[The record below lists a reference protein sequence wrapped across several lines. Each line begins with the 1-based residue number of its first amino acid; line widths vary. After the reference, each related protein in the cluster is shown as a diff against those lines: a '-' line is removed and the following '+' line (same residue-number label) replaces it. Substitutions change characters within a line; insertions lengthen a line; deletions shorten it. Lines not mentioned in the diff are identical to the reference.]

1 MLFELKPTVDEIP
14 SHFDV
19 IIVGGGPAA
28 LGAAVYARRAG
39 LSALIVEKVLEGGQL
54 NFTTYIDNYLGFP
67 NIEGTELAKRMKEHA
82 ESLGTQLLNASVERI
97 VVDGE
102 TRAVIL
108 EDGRTIEAKVLM
120 IATGTDPKKLNVPG
134 ESELVGKGVSYCA
147 TCDGY
152 FFKDKDVAVVGGGDT
167 AINDALYLSKIARTV
182 TVIHRRD
189 KLRAV
194 KILQDKALQRLNIK
208 FLLDSV
214 VEQFVGEKKLEKVIV
229 RNVKTNQTS
238 ELHVEGVFIAIG
250 SIPRS
255 DLVKGIVELDE
266 NGYIITNEWME
277 TNVPRLYAIGDVRKK
292 NVRQIVTAVADGAIA
307 AVHAAENY
315 F

>member
-1 MLFELKPTVDEIP
+1 MLFEFRYLEEIKDQY
-14 SHFDV
+14 DV
-19 IIVGGGPAA
+19 LIAGGGPAA
-28 LGAAVYARRAG
+28 LGAAVYSRRAG
-39 LSALIVEKVLEGGQL
+39 LSVLIVEKVLEGGQL

-82 ESLGTQLLNASVERI
+82 ESLGTHFLNASVEKII
-97 VVDGE
+97 VEGE
-102 TRAVIL
+102 TRAVVL
-108 EDGRTIEAKVLM
+108 DDGRTIEAKVLM

-134 ESELVGKGVSYCA
+134 ESELIGKGISYCA

-152 FFKDKDVAVVGGGDT
+152 FFKEKDVVVVGGGDT
-167 AINDALYLSKIARTV
+167 AINDALYLSKIARSV

-194 KILQDKALQRLNIK
+194 KILQDKAFQRPNIK
-208 FLLDSV
+208 FLFDSV
-214 VEQFVGEKKLEKVIV
+214 VERFVGEKKLEKVIV

-255 DLVKGIVELDE
+255 DLVKDIVELDE

-307 AVHAAENY
+307 SVHAAENY

>member
-1 MLFELKPTVDEIP
+1 MLFEFRYLEEIKDQY
-14 SHFDV
+14 DV
-19 IIVGGGPAA
+19 LIAGGGPAA
-28 LGAAVYARRAG
+28 LGAAVYSRRAG
-39 LSALIVEKVLEGGQL
+39 LSVLIVEKVLEGGQL

-82 ESLGTQLLNASVERI
+82 ESLGTHFLNASVEKII
-97 VVDGE
+97 VEGE
-102 TRAVIL
+102 TRAVVL
-108 EDGRTIEAKVLM
+108 DDGRTIEAKVLM

-134 ESELVGKGVSYCA
+134 ESELIGKGVSYCA

-152 FFKDKDVAVVGGGDT
+152 FFKEKDVVVVGGGDT
-167 AINDALYLSKIARTV
+167 AINDALYLSKIARSV

-194 KILQDKALQRLNIK
+194 KILQDKAFQRPNIK
-208 FLLDSV
+208 FLFDSV
-214 VEQFVGEKKLEKVIV
+214 VERFVGEKKLEKVIV

-255 DLVKGIVELDE
+255 DLVKDIVELDE

-307 AVHAAENY
+307 SVHAAENY

>member
-1 MLFELKPTVDEIP
+1 MLFEFKDLEEIKDQY
-14 SHFDV
+14 DV
-19 IIVGGGPAA
+19 LIVGGGPAA
-28 LGAAVYARRAG
+28 LGAAVYSRRAG
-39 LSALIVEKVLEGGQL
+39 LSVLIVEKVLEGGQL

-82 ESLGTQLLNASVERI
+82 ESLGTHFLNASVEKII
-97 VVDGE
+97 VEGE
-102 TRAVIL
+102 TRAVVL
-108 EDGRTIEAKVLM
+108 DDGRTIEAKVLM

-134 ESELVGKGVSYCA
+134 ESELIGKGVSYCA

-152 FFKDKDVAVVGGGDT
+152 FFKEKDVVVVGGGDT
-167 AINDALYLSKIARTV
+167 AINDALYLSKIARSV

-194 KILQDKALQRLNIK
+194 KILQDKAFQRPNIK
-208 FLLDSV
+208 FLFDSV
-214 VEQFVGEKKLEKVIV
+214 VERFVGEKKLEKVIV

-238 ELHVEGVFIAIG
+238 EIHVEGVFIAIG

-255 DLVKGIVELDE
+255 DLVRGIVELDE

-277 TNVPRLYAIGDVRKK
+277 TNVARLYAIGDVRKK

-307 AVHAAENY
+307 SVHAAENY

>member
-1 MLFELKPTVDEIP
+1 MFFEIKDFAETKDRY
-14 SHFDV
+14 DV
-19 IIVGGGPAA
+19 VIVGGGPAA
-28 LGAAVYARRAG
+28 LGAAVYACRSG
-39 LSALIVEKVLEGGQL
+39 LSVLIVEKVLEGGQL

-67 NIEGTELAKRMKEHA
+67 NIEGSELAKRMKEHA
-82 ESLGTQLLNASVERI
+82 QSLGTEFLNATVERV

-102 TRAVIL
+102 TRAVVL
-108 EDGRTIEAKVLM
+108 DDGRTIEARVLM
-120 IATGTDPKKLNVPG
+120 IATGTEPKKLNVPG
-134 ESELVGKGVSYCA
+134 EAELIGKGVSYCA

-167 AINDALYLSKIARTV
+167 AINDAIYLSRIARTV

-194 KILQDKALQRLNIK
+194 KILQDKAFARPNIR
-208 FLLDSV
+208 FLFDSV
-214 VEQFVGEKKLEKVIV
+214 VDRFVGEKKLEGVVVK
-229 RNVKTNQTS
+229 NVKTNELS
-238 ELHVEGVFIAIG
+238 ELRVDGVFIAIG
-250 SIPRS
+250 LVPKS

-266 NGYIITNEWME
+266 NGYILTNEWME

-292 NVRQIVTAVADGAIA
+292 NVRQIITAVSDGAIA
-307 AVHAAENY
+307 AVHAAETY

>member
-1 MLFELKPTVDEIP
+1 MLFEFKSFEETKD
-14 SHFDV
+14 HYDV
-19 IIVGGGPAA
+19 LIAGGGPAA
-28 LGAAVYARRAG
+28 LGAAVYARRSG
-39 LSALIVEKVLEGGQL
+39 LSVLIVEKVLEGGQL
-54 NFTTYIDNYLGFP
+54 NLTTYIDNYLGFA
-67 NIEGTELAKRMKEHA
+67 NIEGAELAKRMKEHA
-82 ESLGTQLLNASVERI
+82 ESLGTQFLNASVERI
-97 VVDGE
+97 IVDGE
-102 TRAVIL
+102 TRAMIL
-108 EDGRTIEAKVLM
+108 DDGRMIEAKVLM

-134 ESELVGKGVSYCA
+134 ESQLIGKGVSYCA

-152 FFKDKDVAVVGGGDT
+152 FFKGKDVAVVGGGDT
-167 AINDALYLSKIARTV
+167 AINDALYLSKIARSV

-194 KILQDKALQRLNIK
+194 KILQDKAFQRPNIK
-208 FLLDSV
+208 FLLESV
-214 VEQFVGEKKLEKVIV
+214 VEQFVGEKKLERVIV

-250 SIPRS
+250 SVPRS

>member
-1 MLFELKPTVDEIP
+1 MLFELKPIVEEIP

-19 IIVGGGPAA
+19 IIAGGGPAA

-39 LSALIVEKVLEGGQL
+39 LSVLIVEKVLEGGQL

-67 NIEGTELAKRMKEHA
+67 NIEGTELARRMKEHA
-82 ESLGTQLLNASVERI
+82 ESLGTQFLNASVERI

-108 EDGRTIEAKVLM
+108 DDGRTIEAKVLM

-134 ESELVGKGVSYCA
+134 ESELIGKGVSYCA

-167 AINDALYLSKIARTV
+167 AINDALYLSKIARSV

-194 KILQDKALQRLNIK
+194 KILQDKAFQRLNIK

-214 VEQFVGEKKLEKVIV
+214 VEQFVGEKKLERVIV

-250 SIPRS
+250 STPRS

>member
-1 MLFELKPTVDEIP
+1 MLFEFRYLEEIKDQY
-14 SHFDV
+14 DV
-19 IIVGGGPAA
+19 LIAGGGPAA
-28 LGAAVYARRAG
+28 LGAAVYSRRAG
-39 LSALIVEKVLEGGQL
+39 LSVLIVEKVLEGGQL

-82 ESLGTQLLNASVERI
+82 ESLGTHFLNASVEKII
-97 VVDGE
+97 VEGE
-102 TRAVIL
+102 TRAVVL
-108 EDGRTIEAKVLM
+108 DDGRTIEAKVLM

-134 ESELVGKGVSYCA
+134 ESELIGKGVSYCA

-152 FFKDKDVAVVGGGDT
+152 FFKEKDVLVVGGGDT
-167 AINDALYLSKIARTV
+167 AINDALYLSKIARSV

-194 KILQDKALQRLNIK
+194 KILQDKAFQRPNIK
-208 FLLDSV
+208 FLFDSV
-214 VEQFVGEKKLEKVIV
+214 VERFVGEKKLEKVIV

-255 DLVKGIVELDE
+255 DLVKDIVELDE

-307 AVHAAENY
+307 SVHAAENY

>member
-1 MLFELKPTVDEIP
+1 MLFEFRYLEEIKDQY
-14 SHFDV
+14 DV
-19 IIVGGGPAA
+19 LIAGGGPAA
-28 LGAAVYARRAG
+28 LGAAVYSRRAG
-39 LSALIVEKVLEGGQL
+39 LSVLIVEKVLEGGQL
-54 NFTTYIDNYLGFP
+54 NFTTYVDNYLGFP

-82 ESLGTQLLNASVERI
+82 ESLGTHFLNASVEKII
-97 VVDGE
+97 VEGE
-102 TRAVIL
+102 TRAVVL
-108 EDGRTIEAKVLM
+108 DDGRTIEAKVLM

-134 ESELVGKGVSYCA
+134 ESELIGKGVSYCA

-152 FFKDKDVAVVGGGDT
+152 FFKEKDVVVVGGGDT
-167 AINDALYLSKIARTV
+167 AINDALYLSKIARSV

-194 KILQDKALQRLNIK
+194 KILQDKAFQRPNIK
-208 FLLDSV
+208 FLFDSV
-214 VEQFVGEKKLEKVIV
+214 VERFVGEKKLEKVIV

-255 DLVKGIVELDE
+255 DLVKDIVELDE

-307 AVHAAENY
+307 SVHAAENY

>member
-1 MLFELKPTVDEIP
+1 MLFEFRDLEEIKD
-14 SHFDV
+14 HYDV
-19 IIVGGGPAA
+19 LIAGGGPAA
-28 LGAAVYARRAG
+28 LGAAVYSRRAG
-39 LSALIVEKVLEGGQL
+39 LSVLIVEKVLEGGQL

-82 ESLGTQLLNASVERI
+82 ESLGTHFLNASVEKII
-97 VVDGE
+97 VEGE
-102 TRAVIL
+102 TRAVVL
-108 EDGRTIEAKVLM
+108 DDGRTIEAKVLM

-134 ESELVGKGVSYCA
+134 ESELIGKGVSYCA

-152 FFKDKDVAVVGGGDT
+152 FFKEKDVVVVGGGDT
-167 AINDALYLSKIARTV
+167 AINDALYLSKIARSV

-194 KILQDKALQRLNIK
+194 KILQDKAFQRPNIK
-208 FLLDSV
+208 FLFDSV
-214 VEQFVGEKKLEKVIV
+214 VERFVGEKKLEKVIV

-255 DLVKGIVELDE
+255 DLVKDIVELDE

-307 AVHAAENY
+307 SVHAAENY

>member
-1 MLFELKPTVDEIP
+1 MPFEFKSFEETKD
-14 SHFDV
+14 HYDV
-19 IIVGGGPAA
+19 LIAGGGPAA
-28 LGAAVYARRAG
+28 LGAAVYARRSG
-39 LSALIVEKVLEGGQL
+39 LSVLIVEKVLEGGQL
-54 NFTTYIDNYLGFP
+54 NLTTYIDNYLGFT
-67 NIEGTELAKRMKEHA
+67 NIEGAELAKRMKEHA
-82 ESLGTQLLNASVERI
+82 ESLGTQFLNASVERI
-97 VVDGE
+97 IVDGE
-102 TRAVIL
+102 TRAMIL
-108 EDGRTIEAKVLM
+108 DDGRMIEAKVLM

-134 ESELVGKGVSYCA
+134 ESQLIGKGVSYCA

-167 AINDALYLSKIARTV
+167 AINDALYLSKIARSV

-194 KILQDKALQRLNIK
+194 KILQDKAFQRPNIK
-208 FLLDSV
+208 FLLESV
-214 VEQFVGEKKLEKVIV
+214 VEQFVGEKKPERVIV

-250 SIPRS
+250 SVPRS

>member
-1 MLFELKPTVDEIP
+1 MLFEFKSFEETKD
-14 SHFDV
+14 HYDV
-19 IIVGGGPAA
+19 LIAGGGPAA
-28 LGAAVYARRAG
+28 LGAAVYARRSG
-39 LSALIVEKVLEGGQL
+39 LSVLIVEKVLEGGQL
-54 NFTTYIDNYLGFP
+54 NLTTYIDNYLGFT
-67 NIEGTELAKRMKEHA
+67 NIEGAELAKRMKEHA
-82 ESLGTQLLNASVERI
+82 ESLGTQFLNASVERI
-97 VVDGE
+97 IVDGE
-102 TRAVIL
+102 TRAMIL
-108 EDGRTIEAKVLM
+108 DDGRMIEAKVLM
-120 IATGTDPKKLNVPG
+120 IAIGTDPKKLNVPG
-134 ESELVGKGVSYCA
+134 ESQLIGKGVSYCA

-152 FFKDKDVAVVGGGDT
+152 FFKGKDVAVVGGGDT
-167 AINDALYLSKIARTV
+167 AINDALYLSKIARSV

-194 KILQDKALQRLNIK
+194 KILQDKAFQRPNIK
-208 FLLDSV
+208 FLLESV
-214 VEQFVGEKKLEKVIV
+214 VEQFVGEKKLERVIV

-250 SIPRS
+250 SVPRS

>member
-1 MLFELKPTVDEIP
+1 MLFELKPIVDEIP

-19 IIVGGGPAA
+19 TIVGGGPAA

-39 LSALIVEKVLEGGQL
+39 LSVLIVEKVLEGGQL

-82 ESLGTQLLNASVERI
+82 ESLGTHFLNASVEKI
-97 VVDGE
+97 VVEGE
-102 TRAVIL
+102 TRALVL
-108 EDGRTIEAKVLM
+108 DDGRTIEAKVLM

-134 ESELVGKGVSYCA
+134 ESELIGKGISYCA

-152 FFKDKDVAVVGGGDT
+152 FFKDKDIAVVGGGDT
-167 AINDALYLSKIARTV
+167 AINDALYLSKIAHTV

-194 KILQDKALQRLNIK
+194 RILQDKAFQRLNIK

-255 DLVKGIVELDE
+255 DLVKDIVELDE

-307 AVHAAENY
+307 AIHAAENY

>member
-1 MLFELKPTVDEIP
+1 MLFEFRDLEEIKD
-14 SHFDV
+14 HYDV
-19 IIVGGGPAA
+19 LIAGGGPAA
-28 LGAAVYARRAG
+28 LGAAVYSRRAG
-39 LSALIVEKVLEGGQL
+39 LSVLIVEKVLEGGQL

-82 ESLGTQLLNASVERI
+82 ESLGTHFLNASVEKI
-97 VVDGE
+97 VVEGE
-102 TRAVIL
+102 TRAVVL
-108 EDGRTIEAKVLM
+108 DDGRTIEAKVLM

-134 ESELVGKGVSYCA
+134 ESELIGKGISYCA

-152 FFKDKDVAVVGGGDT
+152 FFKEKDVLVVGGGDT
-167 AINDALYLSKIARTV
+167 AINDALYLSKIARSV

-194 KILQDKALQRLNIK
+194 KILQDKAFQRPNIK
-208 FLLDSV
+208 FLFDSV
-214 VEQFVGEKKLEKVIV
+214 VERFVGEKKLEKVIV

-255 DLVKGIVELDE
+255 DLVKDIVELDE

-307 AVHAAENY
+307 SVHAAENY

>member
-1 MLFELKPTVDEIP
+1 MLFEFRDLEEIKD
-14 SHFDV
+14 HYDV
-19 IIVGGGPAA
+19 LIAGGGPAA
-28 LGAAVYARRAG
+28 LGAAVYSRRAG
-39 LSALIVEKVLEGGQL
+39 LSVLIVEKVLEGGQL

-82 ESLGTQLLNASVERI
+82 ESLGTHFLNASVEKII
-97 VVDGE
+97 VEGE
-102 TRAVIL
+102 TRAVVL
-108 EDGRTIEAKVLM
+108 DDGRTIEAKVLM

-134 ESELVGKGVSYCA
+134 ESELIGKGISYCA

-152 FFKDKDVAVVGGGDT
+152 FFKEKDVLVVGGGDT
-167 AINDALYLSKIARTV
+167 AINDALYLSKIARSV

-194 KILQDKALQRLNIK
+194 KILQDKAFQRPNIK
-208 FLLDSV
+208 FLFDSV
-214 VEQFVGEKKLEKVIV
+214 VERFVGEKKLEKVIV

-255 DLVKGIVELDE
+255 DLVKDIVELDE

-307 AVHAAENY
+307 SVHAAENY

>member
-1 MLFELKPTVDEIP
+1 MLFEFKSFEETKD
-14 SHFDV
+14 HYDV
-19 IIVGGGPAA
+19 LIAGGGPAA
-28 LGAAVYARRAG
+28 LGAAVYARRSG
-39 LSALIVEKVLEGGQL
+39 LSVLIVEKVLEGGQL
-54 NFTTYIDNYLGFP
+54 NLTTYIDNYLGFT
-67 NIEGTELAKRMKEHA
+67 NIEGAELAKRMKEHA
-82 ESLGTQLLNASVERI
+82 ESLGTQFLNASVERI

-102 TRAVIL
+102 TRAMIL
-108 EDGRTIEAKVLM
+108 DDGRMIEAKVLM

-134 ESELVGKGVSYCA
+134 ESQLIGKGVSYCA

-167 AINDALYLSKIARTV
+167 AINDALYLSKIARSV

-194 KILQDKALQRLNIK
+194 KILQDKAFQRPNIK
-208 FLLDSV
+208 FLLESV
-214 VEQFVGEKKLEKVIV
+214 VEQFVGEKKLERVIA

-250 SIPRS
+250 SVPRS

-277 TNVPRLYAIGDVRKK
+277 TNVPRLYVIGDVRKK

>member
-1 MLFELKPTVDEIP
+1 MLFEFKDLEEIKDQY
-14 SHFDV
+14 DV
-19 IIVGGGPAA
+19 LIVGGGPAA
-28 LGAAVYARRAG
+28 LGAAVYSRRAG
-39 LSALIVEKVLEGGQL
+39 LSVLIVEKVLEGGQL

-67 NIEGTELAKRMKEHA
+67 NIEGAELARRMKEHA
-82 ESLGTQLLNASVERI
+82 ESLGTQFLNASVEKV
-97 VVDGE
+97 VVDGD
-102 TRAVIL
+102 TRALVL
-108 EDGRTIEAKVLM
+108 DDGRTIEAKVLM

-134 ESELVGKGVSYCA
+134 ESELIGKGVSYCA

-152 FFKDKDVAVVGGGDT
+152 FFKEKDVVVVGGGDT
-167 AINDALYLSKIARTV
+167 AINDALYLSKIARSV

-194 KILQDKALQRLNIK
+194 KILQDKAFQRPNIK
-208 FLLDSV
+208 FLFDSV
-214 VEQFVGEKKLEKVIV
+214 VERFVGEKKLEKVIV

-238 ELHVEGVFIAIG
+238 EIHVEGVFIAIG

-255 DLVKGIVELDE
+255 DLVRGIVELDE

-277 TNVPRLYAIGDVRKK
+277 TNVARLYAIGDVRKK

-307 AVHAAENY
+307 SVHAAENY

>member
-1 MLFELKPTVDEIP
+1 MLFEFKSFEETKD
-14 SHFDV
+14 HYDV
-19 IIVGGGPAA
+19 LIAGGGPAA
-28 LGAAVYARRAG
+28 LGAAVYARRSG
-39 LSALIVEKVLEGGQL
+39 LSVLIVEKVLEGGQL
-54 NFTTYIDNYLGFP
+54 NLTTYIDNYLGFA
-67 NIEGTELAKRMKEHA
+67 NIEGAELAKRMKEHA
-82 ESLGTQLLNASVERI
+82 ESLGTQFLNASVERI
-97 VVDGE
+97 IVDGE
-102 TRAVIL
+102 KRAMIL
-108 EDGRTIEAKVLM
+108 DDGRMIEAKVLM

-134 ESELVGKGVSYCA
+134 ESQLIGKGVSYCA

-167 AINDALYLSKIARTV
+167 AINDALYLSKIARSV

-194 KILQDKALQRLNIK
+194 RILQDKAFQRPNIK
-208 FLLDSV
+208 FLLESV
-214 VEQFVGEKKLEKVIV
+214 VEQFVGEKKLERVIV

-250 SIPRS
+250 SVPRS

>member
-1 MLFELKPTVDEIP
+1 MLFEFKDLEEIKDQY
-14 SHFDV
+14 DV
-19 IIVGGGPAA
+19 LIVGGGPAA
-28 LGAAVYARRAG
+28 LGAAVYSRRAG
-39 LSALIVEKVLEGGQL
+39 LSVLIVEKVLEGGQL

-82 ESLGTQLLNASVERI
+82 ESLGTHFLNASVEKII
-97 VVDGE
+97 VEGE
-102 TRAVIL
+102 TRAVVL
-108 EDGRTIEAKVLM
+108 DDGRTIEAKVLM

-134 ESELVGKGVSYCA
+134 ESELIGKGVSYCA

-152 FFKDKDVAVVGGGDT
+152 FFKEKDVVVVGGGDT
-167 AINDALYLSKIARTV
+167 AINDALYLSKIARSV

-194 KILQDKALQRLNIK
+194 KILQDKAFQRPNIK
-208 FLLDSV
+208 FLFDSV
-214 VEQFVGEKKLEKVIV
+214 VERFVGEKKLEKVIV

-238 ELHVEGVFIAIG
+238 EIHVEGVFIAIG

-255 DLVKGIVELDE
+255 DLVKDIVELDE

-277 TNVPRLYAIGDVRKK
+277 TNVARLYAIGDVRKK

-307 AVHAAENY
+307 SVHAAENY

>member
-1 MLFELKPTVDEIP
+1 MLFEFRDLEETKD
-14 SHFDV
+14 HYDV
-19 IIVGGGPAA
+19 LIAGGGPAA
-28 LGAAVYARRAG
+28 LGAAVYSRRAG
-39 LSALIVEKVLEGGQL
+39 LSVLIVEKVLEGGQL

-82 ESLGTQLLNASVERI
+82 ESLGTHFLNASVEKI

-102 TRAVIL
+102 TRAVVL
-108 EDGRTIEAKVLM
+108 DDGRTIEAKVLM

-134 ESELVGKGVSYCA
+134 ESELIGKGVSYCA

-152 FFKDKDVAVVGGGDT
+152 FFKEKDVVVVGGGDT
-167 AINDALYLSKIARTV
+167 AINDALYLSKIARSV

-194 KILQDKALQRLNIK
+194 KILQDKAFQRPNIK
-208 FLLDSV
+208 FLFDSV
-214 VEQFVGEKKLEKVIV
+214 VERFVGEKKLEKVIV

-238 ELHVEGVFIAIG
+238 EIHVEGVFIAIG

-255 DLVKGIVELDE
+255 DLVKDIVELDE
-266 NGYIITNEWME
+266 NGYIITSEWME
-277 TNVPRLYAIGDVRKK
+277 TNVARLYAIGDVRKK

-307 AVHAAENY
+307 SVHAAENY

>member
-1 MLFELKPTVDEIP
+1 MLFELKGLEDIKE
-14 SHFDV
+14 HYDV
-19 IIVGGGPAA
+19 LIAGGGPAA

-39 LSALIVEKVLEGGQL
+39 LSVLIVEKVLEGGQL

-67 NIEGTELAKRMKEHA
+67 NIEGAELAKRMKEHA
-82 ESLGTQLLNASVERI
+82 ESLGTQFLNGSVEKVI
-97 VVDGE
+97 LDDE
-102 TRAVIL
+102 TRAVVL
-108 EDGRTIEAKVLM
+108 DDGRTIQAKVLM
-120 IATGTDPKKLNVPG
+120 IATGTDPKRLNVPG
-134 ESELVGKGVSYCA
+134 ESELIGKGISYCA

-152 FFKDKDVAVVGGGDT
+152 FFKEKDVVVVGGGDT
-167 AINDALYLSKIARTV
+167 AINDALYLSKIARSV

-194 KILQDKALQRLNIK
+194 KILQEKAFQRPNIK
-208 FLLDSV
+208 FLFDSV
-214 VEQFVGEKKLEKVIV
+214 VERFVGENKLERVVVK
-229 RNVKTNQTS
+229 NVKTNETS
-238 ELHVEGVFIAIG
+238 ELHVEGVFVAIG
-250 SIPRS
+250 SVPRS
-255 DLVKGIVELDE
+255 DLVKGFVELDE

-307 AVHAAENY
+307 AVHAAQNY

>member
-1 MLFELKPTVDEIP
+1 MLFEFKSFEETKD
-14 SHFDV
+14 HYDV
-19 IIVGGGPAA
+19 LIAGGGPAA
-28 LGAAVYARRAG
+28 LGAAVYARRSG
-39 LSALIVEKVLEGGQL
+39 LSVLIVEKVLEGGQL
-54 NFTTYIDNYLGFP
+54 NLTTYIDNYLGFT
-67 NIEGTELAKRMKEHA
+67 NIEGAELAKRMKEHA
-82 ESLGTQLLNASVERI
+82 ESLGTQFLNASVERI

-102 TRAVIL
+102 TRAMIL
-108 EDGRTIEAKVLM
+108 DDGRMIEAKVLM

-134 ESELVGKGVSYCA
+134 ESQLIGKGVSYCA

-167 AINDALYLSKIARTV
+167 AINDALYLSKIARSV

-194 KILQDKALQRLNIK
+194 KILQDKVFQRPNIK
-208 FLLDSV
+208 FLLESV
-214 VEQFVGEKKLEKVIV
+214 VEQFVGEKKLERVIV

-250 SIPRS
+250 SVPRS

>member
-1 MLFELKPTVDEIP
+1 MLFEFKDLEEIKDQY
-14 SHFDV
+14 DV
-19 IIVGGGPAA
+19 LIVGGGPAA
-28 LGAAVYARRAG
+28 LGAAVYSRRAG
-39 LSALIVEKVLEGGQL
+39 LSVLIVEKVLEGGQL

-67 NIEGTELAKRMKEHA
+67 NIEGAELARRMKEHA
-82 ESLGTQLLNASVERI
+82 ESLGTQFLNASVEKV
-97 VVDGE
+97 VVDGD
-102 TRAVIL
+102 TRALVL
-108 EDGRTIEAKVLM
+108 DDGRTIEAKVLM

-134 ESELVGKGVSYCA
+134 ESELIGKGVSYCA

-152 FFKDKDVAVVGGGDT
+152 FFKEKDVVVVGGGDT
-167 AINDALYLSKIARTV
+167 AINDALYLSKIARSV

-194 KILQDKALQRLNIK
+194 KILQDKAFQRPNIK
-208 FLLDSV
+208 FLFDSV
-214 VEQFVGEKKLEKVIV
+214 VERFVGEKKLEKVIV

-238 ELHVEGVFIAIG
+238 EIHVEGVFIAIG

-255 DLVKGIVELDE
+255 DLVKDIVELDE

-277 TNVPRLYAIGDVRKK
+277 TNVARLYAIGDVRKK

-307 AVHAAENY
+307 SVHAAENY

>member
-1 MLFELKPTVDEIP
+1 MLFEFKSFEETKD
-14 SHFDV
+14 HYDV
-19 IIVGGGPAA
+19 LIAGGGPAA
-28 LGAAVYARRAG
+28 LGAAVYARRSG
-39 LSALIVEKVLEGGQL
+39 LSVLIVEKVLEGGQL
-54 NFTTYIDNYLGFP
+54 NLTTYIDNYLGFT
-67 NIEGTELAKRMKEHA
+67 NIEGAELAKRMKEHA
-82 ESLGTQLLNASVERI
+82 ESLGTQFLNASVERI
-97 VVDGE
+97 IVDGE
-102 TRAVIL
+102 TRAMIL
-108 EDGRTIEAKVLM
+108 DDGRMIEAKVLM

-134 ESELVGKGVSYCA
+134 ESQFIGKGVSYCA

-167 AINDALYLSKIARTV
+167 AINDALYLSKIARSV

-194 KILQDKALQRLNIK
+194 KILQDKAFQRPNIK
-208 FLLDSV
+208 FLLESV
-214 VEQFVGEKKLEKVIV
+214 VEQFVGEKKLERVIV

-250 SIPRS
+250 SVPRS

>member
-1 MLFELKPTVDEIP
+1 MLFEFKSFEETKD
-14 SHFDV
+14 HYDV
-19 IIVGGGPAA
+19 LIAGGGPAA
-28 LGAAVYARRAG
+28 LGAAVYARRSG
-39 LSALIVEKVLEGGQL
+39 LSVLIVEKVLEGGQL
-54 NFTTYIDNYLGFP
+54 NLTTYIDNYLGFA
-67 NIEGTELAKRMKEHA
+67 NIEGAELAKRMKEHA
-82 ESLGTQLLNASVERI
+82 ESLGTQFLNASVERI
-97 VVDGE
+97 IVDGE
-102 TRAVIL
+102 TRAMIL
-108 EDGRTIEAKVLM
+108 DDGRMIEAKVLM

-134 ESELVGKGVSYCA
+134 ESQLIGKGVSYCA

-167 AINDALYLSKIARTV
+167 AINDALYLSKIARSV
-182 TVIHRRD
+182 TVMHRRD

-194 KILQDKALQRLNIK
+194 KILQDKAFQRPNIK
-208 FLLDSV
+208 FLLESV
-214 VEQFVGEKKLEKVIV
+214 VEQFVGEKKLERVIV

-250 SIPRS
+250 SVPRS

>member
-1 MLFELKPTVDEIP
+1 MLFELKPIVEEIP

-19 IIVGGGPAA
+19 IIAGGGPAA
-28 LGAAVYARRAG
+28 LGATVYARRAG
-39 LSALIVEKVLEGGQL
+39 LSVLIVEKVLEGGQL

-67 NIEGTELAKRMKEHA
+67 NIEGAELARRMKEHA
-82 ESLGTQLLNASVERI
+82 ESLGTQFLNASVERI

-108 EDGRTIEAKVLM
+108 DDGRTIEAKVLM

-134 ESELVGKGVSYCA
+134 ESQLIGKGVSYCA

-152 FFKDKDVAVVGGGDT
+152 FFKDKDIAVVGGGDT

-194 KILQDKALQRLNIK
+194 KILQDKAFQRLNIK

-214 VEQFVGEKKLEKVIV
+214 VEQFVGEKKLERVIV

-250 SIPRS
+250 STPRS